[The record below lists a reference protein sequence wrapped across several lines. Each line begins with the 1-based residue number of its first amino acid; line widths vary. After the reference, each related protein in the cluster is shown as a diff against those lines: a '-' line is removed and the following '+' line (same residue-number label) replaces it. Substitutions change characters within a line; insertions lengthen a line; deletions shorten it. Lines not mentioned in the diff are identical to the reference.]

1 MIKFIYKKI
10 IVLLLMGLF
19 VFSGCGDD
27 SVSLLKSSE
36 QDMEEKTESGNTWKQ
51 ADSEEEQ
58 KKTGLESTEDELKE
72 SDADGGEE
80 TEKAEDTKEV
90 EEAPKA
96 EDVKEVED
104 AKEAEEAEGT
114 VLNSESK
121 AESEM
126 VFVDVCGAVNVP
138 GVYQLPVGSRVFQA
152 VEMAGGFREDAERY
166 LINQAD
172 IVSDGQQIRIFT
184 REEARSMEI
193 QEAVPGEAS
202 QENTGEEEARVS
214 DQVNINRADKT
225 VLMTIPGIG
234 ESKAEAIIA
243 YRNIH
248 GNFSSVEELMQV
260 EGIKEKTYEKLKDKI
275 TVD

>member
-90 EEAPKA
+90 EEAP
-96 EDVKEVED
+96 
-104 AKEAEEAEGT
+104 
-114 VLNSESK
+114 K

>member
-58 KKTGLESTEDELKE
+58 KKIGLESIEDELKE

-80 TEKAEDTKEV
+80 T
-90 EEAPKA
+90 
-96 EDVKEVED
+96 
-104 AKEAEEAEGT
+104 EGT

-138 GVYQLPVGSRVFQA
+138 GVYQLPAGSRVFQA
-152 VEMAGGFREDAERY
+152 VEMAGGFREDAERH

-184 REEARSMEI
+184 REEARSMES
-193 QEAVPGEAS
+193 QESVPGEAS
-202 QENTGEEEARVS
+202 QKNTGEEEARVS

>member
-58 KKTGLESTEDELKE
+58 KKIGLESIEDELKE

-90 EEAPKA
+90 EKVPKA
-96 EDVKEVED
+96 ED
-104 AKEAEEAEGT
+104 AKEAEETEGT

-138 GVYQLPVGSRVFQA
+138 GVYQLPAGSRVFQA
-152 VEMAGGFREDAERY
+152 VEMAGGFREDAERH

-184 REEARSMEI
+184 REEARFMES

-202 QENTGEEEARVS
+202 QKNTGEEEARVS

>member
-51 ADSEEEQ
+51 ADLEEEQ
-58 KKTGLESTEDELKE
+58 KKIGLESTEDELKE

-80 TEKAEDTKEV
+80 TEKAEDTKKV

-96 EDVKEVED
+96 ED
-104 AKEAEEAEGT
+104 AKE
-114 VLNSESK
+114 

-138 GVYQLPVGSRVFQA
+138 GVYQLPAGSRVFQA